1 MVRFK
6 GRFVKSHVELCL
18 RLGILQEFVPYLF
31 AKRKKISRESA
42 MGFIDMLCPKI
53 EATMTAR
60 SAPL

>member
-6 GRFVKSHVELCL
+6 GRYVKSHIALCL

-31 AKRKKISRESA
+31 AKRKKISRES
-42 MGFIDMLCPKI
+42 GKWGLDMLCPKI